1 MRRKKQNAVRQDVKE
16 SAHDAATRLAGKVLC
31 SDLNQWSL
39 EGGTSLKVQMS
50 QCVTDG
56 RDMEKLGEGGNL
68 TLILLFAASEMLQ
81 VVRCSLQHSGSP
93 VKGTS
98 WKNVFFL
105 SCCDT

>member
-1 MRRKKQNAVRQDVKE
+1 MR
-16 SAHDAATRLAGKVLC
+16 
-31 SDLNQWSL
+31 
-39 EGGTSLKVQMS
+39 LKVQVS

-56 RDMEKLGEGGNL
+56 RDMERLGEGGNL

-98 WKNVFFL
+98 RKNVVFFYPAVTPRAGSRL
-105 SCCDT
+105 FLLTLPHRAACPEKTT